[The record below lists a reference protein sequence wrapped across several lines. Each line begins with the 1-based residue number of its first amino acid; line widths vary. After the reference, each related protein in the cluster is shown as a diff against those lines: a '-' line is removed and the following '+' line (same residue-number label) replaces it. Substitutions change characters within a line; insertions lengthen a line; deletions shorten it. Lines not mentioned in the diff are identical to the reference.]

1 MKRINKLHL
10 CSLMMAISSALLSG
24 QASAQTSSDTVD
36 AYAGIAPTLELT
48 CSDVNFGVWRMGT
61 GARGGATIVT
71 LPSNGTS
78 ATSTGGTAAL
88 SNANSHQAPVRST
101 CQLKGSGAPNG
112 TAATVTLKDN
122 TSMTFTGTS
131 SNNFAVTLPAPGTA
145 AALTANLTAFTLAPV
160 ISGGATQVYIGGELT
175 IPDNIVEANYGSYK
189 TSAPLTVTLED
200 NQ

>member
-24 QASAQTSSDTVD
+24 QASAQSSFDTVD

-61 GARGGATIVT
+61 GSRGGDTLIT
-71 LPSNGTS
+71 LPSDGS
-78 ATSTGGTAAL
+78 AAVRSGGTAAL

-101 CQLKGSGAPNG
+101 CQLKGSGAPNA
-112 TAATVTLKDN
+112 TVATVTLKDN
-122 TSMTFTGTS
+122 TNMTFAGTS
-131 SNNFAVTLPAPGTA
+131 SNNFAVTLPAPVSA
-145 AALTANLTAFTLAPV
+145 AALTANLTASTLAPV
-160 ISGGATQVYIGGELT
+160 ISGGSTQVYIGGELT

>member
-61 GARGGATIVT
+61 GSRGGATIVT
-71 LPSNGTS
+71 LPSNGNS

-88 SNANSHQAPVRST
+88 SNAKSHQAPVRST
-101 CQLKGSGAPNG
+101 CQLKGSGAPNA

-122 TSMTFTGTS
+122 TNMTFAGTN
-131 SNNFAVTLPAPGTA
+131 SNNFAVTLAAPVTA
-145 AALTANLTAFTLAPV
+145 AALTANLTASTLAPL

-175 IPDNIVEANYGSYK
+175 IPDNVIADNYGSYK
-189 TSAPLTVTLED
+189 TSTPLTVELED